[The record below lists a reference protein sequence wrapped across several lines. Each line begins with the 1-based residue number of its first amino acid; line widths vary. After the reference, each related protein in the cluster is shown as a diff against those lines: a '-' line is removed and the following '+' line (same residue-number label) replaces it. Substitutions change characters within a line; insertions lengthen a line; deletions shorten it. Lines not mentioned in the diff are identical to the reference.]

1 VESILGDLTKHFYS
15 VNYKLCINIIWFCC
29 CNTEVFYTL

>member
-15 VNYKLCINIIWFCC
+15 VNYKL
-29 CNTEVFYTL
+29 Y